1 MASKIRYTKNTL
13 EKIEQMLEEAGYTIR
28 YEKGNFHSG
37 ACVLESRQLVIIN
50 RFFEIEGRIIA
61 FLDIIPRLSIVPE
74 MLSEATRNLYESIL
88 QESEK
93 EELV

>member
-13 EKIEQMLEEAGYTIR
+13 EKIEQMLEEAGYTLR

-37 ACVLESRQLVIIN
+37 ACVLESKQLVIVN
-50 RFFEIEGRIIA
+50 RFFEMEGRIIA
-61 FLDIIPRLSIVPE
+61 FMDIIPRLNILPE
-74 MLSEATRNLYESIL
+74 MLSDSTLSLYHSIMA
-88 QESEK
+88 ESEK

>member
-61 FLDIIPRLSIVPE
+61 FLDIIPRLNILPE
-74 MLSEATRNLYESIL
+74 MLSEVTRNLYESIL